1 MRRKEVRVVSAIR
14 EKNKVSEEDY
24 SFDMRSLGHVS
35 ACFTL
40 VRRERR
46 RKVYRPRHNAASII
60 IMPRREEQVGRA
72 LR

>member
-24 SFDMRSLGHVS
+24 SFDMRSLGHVPVS
-35 ACFTL
+35 RL

-60 IMPRREEQVGRA
+60 IMPRP
-72 LR
+72 